1 MDNMADKMNNSGGA
15 MGAQPNLSQPLNG
28 PEKHCGHECNG
39 RCGHHHFFGFKPLR
53 LLLKILIVII
63 IFMIGVSF
71 GAHFSRERGSR
82 GYYNQRQGM
91 MGQNFGRR
99 TMINP
104 AYNAQGSVQAA
115 AVGGNASPMML
126 QAYSQTNGQTTVNFR
141 QLTGTIT
148 KIEGNKITVTNS
160 GQTVVFTVAA
170 NASITNSAG
179 ALTLSA
185 LKVGQNIIV
194 FGSVDANQ
202 QFNAQAVNVQ

>member
-1 MDNMADKMNNSGGA
+1 MENLENKMNNPTGE
-15 MGAQPNLSQPLNG
+15 MGAKSELNQPLN
-28 PEKHCGHECNG
+28 ELRKHWGHECG
-39 RCGHHHFFGFKPLR
+39 GHCGHHHSFGFKPLR

-99 TMINP
+99 LVNRSFNLQGNVQANP
-104 AYNAQGSVQAA
+104 ASNV
-115 AVGGNASPMML
+115 SPMMW
-126 QAYSQTNGQTTVNFR
+126 QVYSQTNGQTTVNFK
-141 QLTGTIT
+141 QLVGLVT
-148 KIEGNKITVTNS
+148 KIEGNKITISSS
-160 GQTVVFTVAA
+160 GQTVVFNVAA
-170 NASITNSAG
+170 NAVITNAG
-179 ALTLSA
+179 GPISLSA

-194 FGSVDANQ
+194 IGSVDANQ